1 MARMATECTVEEVI
15 SDIARPITNSDGTPQ
30 RVVALVIVA
39 GCLLVFERIYA
50 PDICMQMP
58 HRYGM
63 G

>member
-39 GCLLVFERIYA
+39 GCLLLFERTCA
-50 PDICMQMP
+50 PDICVQMW
-58 HRYGM
+58 HRYLM